1 MSGSAIKSV
10 KKAAKNRIL
19 VKQVLVNTGTG
30 VRSPA
35 GKKHDSQPKYS
46 IGSGKSN
53 RLFDWA
59 VGGIR
64 LSKQVIHWPSAVSPE
79 SRSTCVT
86 RQNKEIF

>member
-35 GKKHDSQPKYS
+35 GKNMIASPNIRLVQVKAIVYLIGQLA
-46 IGSGKSN
+46 GSGCLN
-53 RLFDWA
+53 R
-59 VGGIR
+59 
-64 LSKQVIHWPSAVSPE
+64 
-79 SRSTCVT
+79 
-86 RQNKEIF
+86 